1 MQVVQD
7 SEMSQDKPPSP
18 PYTTPPPPPVA
29 LIDIFRHAGMHV
41 VCGVYAMRG
50 GRVYWIASAPS
61 NPEKHDLKHGDKNYN
76 MNISLRTDTPLTG
89 ASLRVL
95 LVEIKLSANLKQ
107 KKKEKHCVKRHGVV
121 ILPSEEGSA
130 RERAHLSKS
139 SPIYREDVHVY
150 KAIRAKSEE
159 SWQSPNRRQEKGK
172 DKAAQRRQC
181 SVWLFLADLT

>member
-107 KKKEKHCVKRHGVV
+107 KKKENTV
-121 ILPSEEGSA
+121 
-130 RERAHLSKS
+130 
-139 SPIYREDVHVY
+139 
-150 KAIRAKSEE
+150 
-159 SWQSPNRRQEKGK
+159 
-172 DKAAQRRQC
+172 
-181 SVWLFLADLT
+181 